1 MATDKNW
8 IISSR
13 MKYFSLVVETCTQ
26 CATKAMLTCVG
37 EDVPIRAEITM
48 TSRAMTALLL
58 MTRRPWKSAVVPMR
72 MKITEGSSCHYPPL
86 NFNTTIVRATCTDT
100 YSAEM

>member
-48 TSRAMTALLL
+48 TSRAMTA
-58 MTRRPWKSAVVPMR
+58 
-72 MKITEGSSCHYPPL
+72 
-86 NFNTTIVRATCTDT
+86 
-100 YSAEM
+100 